1 MSIVLREIK
10 NPILS
15 YKVGLISDSIVI
27 AVLNSETLLV
37 PAVLC
42 AILLGVSSA
51 LWNILTYM
59 GVIISIA
66 DTMRGTQSSAI
77 PVGAKPKEAGNV
89 S

>member
-27 AVLNSETLLV
+27 ALLNSAALLV
-37 PAVLC
+37 PGVLY

-51 LWNILTYM
+51 LWNILPYM
-59 GVIISIA
+59 GGIISIA
-66 DTMRGTQSSAI
+66 DTMRCTKSSVI
-77 PVGAKPKEAGNV
+77 PVGAKPTAASNV